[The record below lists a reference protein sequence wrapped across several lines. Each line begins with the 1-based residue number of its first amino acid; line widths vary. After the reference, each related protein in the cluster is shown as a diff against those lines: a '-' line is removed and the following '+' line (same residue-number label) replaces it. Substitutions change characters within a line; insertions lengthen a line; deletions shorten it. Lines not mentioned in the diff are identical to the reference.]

1 MFMKSR
7 LMQNY
12 EMHKN
17 MYLLKNKRKE
27 MHRNICEQMF
37 WFDHYKIGAVYV
49 FDYRLR
55 IDPLRAAGR
64 GWGGYEYYS
73 SLYVS
78 LQINSKKIICTM
90 NKSNF
95 IKQ

>member
-12 EMHKN
+12 EMHEN

-49 FDYRLR
+49 LTT
-55 IDPLRAAGR
+55 
-64 GWGGYEYYS
+64 GWES
-73 SLYVS
+73 
-78 LQINSKKIICTM
+78 IH
-90 NKSNF
+90 
-95 IKQ
+95 